1 MTNLCAFS
9 HRPVAFFLG
18 YLRRRP
24 ISHAA
29 IFLAVLTAV
38 ACSVGA
44 QYGIKFLVDTLAAG
58 AKTASLVWFAFGLLV
73 ALIAAD
79 NLLWRLASWIAIKTF
94 VGVTGDVRRDL
105 FRHLTGHAPSYFV
118 DRLPGTLTS
127 RITATSN
134 AMFIVENML
143 VWNVLPPCLATLL
156 AIALVYTVSGPMA
169 TVLLAVACILVV
181 GMFRRAAAGAPYHHA
196 FADKAA
202 AVDGE
207 MIDIVG
213 NMALVCAFGGL
224 RREHA
229 RFDESVE
236 CEMRTRRYSLVYLE
250 KLRLVHAVTTVI
262 LTVGLLAWAI
272 VLWKAGR
279 ASTGEVVLICTLG
292 ISVLHATR
300 DLAVALVDITQHMAR
315 LSEAL
320 VTLLVPHEVQQH
332 PEAVSLP
339 AQGKSVQLDKVTFS
353 YPDGRKVFHDF
364 DLEIAPGQRVGV
376 IGPSGGG
383 KSTLF
388 ALLQRFYDVQDGQIR
403 IDAEDIRRV
412 TEESLRS
419 AIALVPQDVSMFH
432 RSVLENVRYGRP
444 GASDEEVMEAMCAAR
459 CVDFIDELP
468 KGMNTIMGE
477 RGVKLSPGQRQR
489 IAIAR
494 AFLKNAPILLLDEA
508 TSALDNES
516 EEAVREALDRLMAGR
531 TVIAIAHRLSTLRSF
546 DRIIVLQGGRV
557 IEDGSPD
564 GLVRSKGIYQ
574 QLVRR
579 EVSRLELEKQAA

>member
-1 MTNLCAFS
+1 MNLCDLS
-9 HRPVAFFLG
+9 HRPVAFFFG

-58 AKTASLVWFAFGLLV
+58 ATAASPVWFAFGLLV

-79 NLLWRLASWIAIKTF
+79 NLLWRLASWIGIKTF

-169 TVLLAVACILVV
+169 AVLLAVACILVI
-181 GMFRRAAAGAPYHHA
+181 GMFRWAASGAPYHHA
-196 FADKAA
+196 FADKSA

-207 MIDIVG
+207 MIDVVG
-213 NMALVCAFGGL
+213 NMSLVCAFGGL
-224 RREHA
+224 KREHV
-229 RFDESVE
+229 RFDDSVE
-236 CEMRTRRYSLVYLE
+236 REMHARRVSLVYLE
-250 KLRLVHAVTTVI
+250 KLRLVHAITTVI

-300 DLAVALVDITQHMAR
+300 DLAVALVDVTQHMAR

-320 VTLLVPHEVQQH
+320 VTLLVPHELQQH
-332 PEAVSLP
+332 PEAVPLP
-339 AQGKSVQLDKVTFS
+339 AQRKSVQLEKVTFS

-376 IGPSGGG
+376 VGPSGSG

-403 IDAEDIRRV
+403 INAEDIKRV

-432 RSVLENVRYGRP
+432 RTVLENVRYGRP
-444 GASDEEVMEAMCAAR
+444 DASDEEVMEAMRAAR
-459 CVDFIDELP
+459 CVDFVEELP
-468 KGMNTIMGE
+468 NGMNTIMGE

-494 AFLKNAPILLLDEA
+494 AFLKDAPILLLDEA
-508 TSALDNES
+508 TSALDSES

-531 TVIAIAHRLSTLRSF
+531 TVVAIAHRLSTLRSF
-546 DRIIVLQGGRV
+546 DRIVVLRGGRV
-557 IEDGSPD
+557 VEDGSPG
-564 GLVRSKGIYQ
+564 GLVQSKGVYQ
-574 QLVRR
+574 ELVRR
-579 EVSRLELEKQAA
+579 EVSRLEVEKQAA

>member
-1 MTNLCAFS
+1 MNLCDLS
-9 HRPVAFFLG
+9 HRPVAFFFG

-58 AKTASLVWFAFGLLV
+58 ATAASPVWFAFGLLV

-79 NLLWRLASWIAIKTF
+79 NLLWRLASWIGIKTF

-169 TVLLAVACILVV
+169 AVLLAVACILVI
-181 GMFRRAAAGAPYHHA
+181 GMFRWAAAGAPYHHA

-207 MIDIVG
+207 MIDVVG
-213 NMALVCAFGGL
+213 NMSLVCAFGGL
-224 RREHA
+224 KREHV
-229 RFDESVE
+229 RFDDSVE
-236 CEMRTRRYSLVYLE
+236 REMHARRVSLVYLE
-250 KLRLVHAVTTVI
+250 KLRLVHAITTVI

-300 DLAVALVDITQHMAR
+300 DLAVALVDVTQHMAR

-320 VTLLVPHEVQQH
+320 VTLLVPHELQQH
-332 PEAVSLP
+332 PEAVPLP
-339 AQGKSVQLDKVTFS
+339 AQRKSVQLEKVTFS

-376 IGPSGGG
+376 VGPSGSG

-403 IDAEDIRRV
+403 INAEDIKRV

-432 RSVLENVRYGRP
+432 RTVLENVRYGRP
-444 GASDEEVMEAMCAAR
+444 DASDEEVMEAMRAAR
-459 CVDFIDELP
+459 CVDFVEELP
-468 KGMNTIMGE
+468 NGMNTIMGE

-494 AFLKNAPILLLDEA
+494 AFLKDAPILLLDEA
-508 TSALDNES
+508 TSALDSES

-531 TVIAIAHRLSTLRSF
+531 TVVAIAHRLSTLRSF
-546 DRIIVLQGGRV
+546 DRIVVLRGGRV
-557 IEDGSPD
+557 VEDGSPG
-564 GLVRSKGIYQ
+564 GLVQSKGVYQ
-574 QLVRR
+574 ELVRR
-579 EVSRLELEKQAA
+579 EVSRLEVEKQAA

>member
-1 MTNLCAFS
+1 MTNLCDFS

-24 ISHAA
+24 ISHTA

-58 AKTASLVWFAFGLLV
+58 GKAASSVWFAFGLLV

-79 NLLWRLASWIAIKTF
+79 NLLWRLASWIGIRTF

-156 AIALVYTVSGPMA
+156 AVALVYTVSGPMA
-169 TVLLAVACILVV
+169 AVLLAVACILVV

-224 RREHA
+224 KREHA
-229 RFDESVE
+229 RFDESLE
-236 CEMRTRRYSLVYLE
+236 FEMHTRRSSLVYLE
-250 KLRLVHAVTTVI
+250 KLRLLHAITTVI

-300 DLAVALVDITQHMAR
+300 DLAVALVDVTQHMAR

-320 VTLLVPHEVQQH
+320 VTLLVPHELQQH
-332 PEAVSLP
+332 PEAVPLP
-339 AQGKSVQLDKVTFS
+339 SQGKSVQLDKVTFS

-364 DLEIAPGQRVGV
+364 HLDIAPGQRVGV
-376 IGPSGGG
+376 VGPSGGG

-388 ALLQRFYDVQDGQIR
+388 ALVQRFYDVQDGQIR
-403 IDAEDIRRV
+403 INGEDIKRV

-432 RSVLENVRYGRP
+432 RTVLENVRYGRP
-444 GASDEEVMEAMCAAR
+444 DATDEEVMEAMRAAR

-468 KGMNTIMGE
+468 NGMNTIMGE

-494 AFLKNAPILLLDEA
+494 AFLKNAPIVLLDEA
-508 TSALDNES
+508 TSALDSES
-516 EEAVREALDRLMAGR
+516 
-531 TVIAIAHRLSTLRSF
+531 
-546 DRIIVLQGGRV
+546 
-557 IEDGSPD
+557 
-564 GLVRSKGIYQ
+564 
-574 QLVRR
+574 
-579 EVSRLELEKQAA
+579 